1 MAIRPID
8 ANALRKRIEEWMQ
21 ELEQGFTVEYA
32 YMGYALD
39 DVLDYIDT
47 APTVAGKAK
56 WIPTVN
62 PRWPAYSHDKCSAC
76 GWTNT
81 KNSQI
86 GVGRKAT
93 KFKFCPCCGAIMEDD
108 NG

>member
-1 MAIRPID
+1 MTDQNTLQTSCVTNVDARNGRKKMSTRPID

-21 ELEQGFTVEYA
+21 ELEQEFTVEYV

-47 APTVAGKAK
+47 APTIEVK
-56 WIPTVN
+56 
-62 PRWPAYSHDKCSAC
+62 
-76 GWTNT
+76 
-81 KNSQI
+81 
-86 GVGRKAT
+86 
-93 KFKFCPCCGAIMEDD
+93 D

>member
-1 MAIRPID
+1 MKGKREMGARLID

-21 ELEQGFTVEYA
+21 ELEKEFTVEYA

-47 APTVAGKAK
+47 APTIEVK
-56 WIPTVN
+56 
-62 PRWPAYSHDKCSAC
+62 
-76 GWTNT
+76 
-81 KNSQI
+81 
-86 GVGRKAT
+86 
-93 KFKFCPCCGAIMEDD
+93 D